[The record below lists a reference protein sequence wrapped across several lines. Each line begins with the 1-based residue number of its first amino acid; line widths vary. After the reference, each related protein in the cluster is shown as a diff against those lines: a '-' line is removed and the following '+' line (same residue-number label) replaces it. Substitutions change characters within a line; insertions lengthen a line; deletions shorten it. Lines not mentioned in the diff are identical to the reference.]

1 LDPQLRKQENVLKAQ
16 TQFKFQTPEQKK
28 SARTS
33 VSGKGAQDS
42 MTQPIFFLKNSKS
55 A

>member
-1 LDPQLRKQENVLKAQ
+1 MKQENVLKAQ
-16 TQFKFQTPEQKK
+16 TQFKFQTPKQKK

-33 VSGKGAQDS
+33 VSGKGAQER
-42 MTQPIFFLKNSKS
+42 MIQPIFFCKNSKS